1 MPDSQLHDGHA
12 LTPLRERLAEVFDL
26 HRAAAVLEWDQETY
40 MPPGGAEAR
49 AAQVATLRRLAH
61 ERFTDDAVAAWLDA
75 AERETAGLDEDDYD
89 RALVRVTRRD
99 HARATRLPSALVA
112 ALAEAKGHALE
123 AWKAARA
130 DDDYAAFA
138 PHLQRIL
145 DLQREKA
152 ERLVPLLAEERAA
165 AGTALSDEPLY
176 DALLDEYEPGATT
189 SEVALVFD
197 ALSEHLVPLVEAV
210 AGRPPVDDAVLR
222 RHYPEGAQWAF
233 GLEVARALGYDLDRG
248 RQDRSAHPFTTA
260 FATTDVRITT
270 RLDEA
275 FFPSAF
281 FGTIHE
287 VGHALYEQGVDPA
300 LDRTPLADGTS
311 LGMHESQSRLWE
323 NLVGRSRAFWAHW
336 LPRAQAHF
344 PEALGG
350 VDAEAMYRAVNRV
363 APSLIRVEADELTYH
378 LHILLRFE
386 IERALVA
393 GRLAVADVPDAWN
406 ARMEALLGLTPP
418 TDAEGCLQDIHWA
431 LGALGYF
438 PTYTLGTLMS
448 VQLLDAARRDL
459 GDPSTGSGQTLD
471 DALARGTY
479 RPLLGWLREHV
490 HRWGR
495 VRSARQI
502 LEATT
507 GRPLTAEPWL
517 AYARAKFGELY
528 GLG

>member
-1 MPDSQLHDGHA
+1 MPEA
-12 LTPLRERLAEVFDL
+12 LPLLRARLAEVSDL

-61 ERFTDDAVAAWLDA
+61 ERFTDDAVGAWLEA
-75 AERETAGLDEDDYD
+75 AEPETAGLDADHPD
-89 RALVRVTRRD
+89 RALVRVARRD
-99 HARATRLPSALVA
+99 HARATRLPSTLVG

-130 DDDYAAFA
+130 ESAFGRFA
-138 PHLQRIL
+138 PHLQRVL
-145 DLQREKA
+145 DLNREKA

-165 AGTALSDEPLY
+165 AGEARSAAPAASGQALY

-189 SEVALVFD
+189 AEIAAVF
-197 ALSEHLVPLVEAV
+197 ATLRAELVPLVEAV
-210 AGRPPVDDAVLR
+210 AARPPVDDAVLR
-222 RHYPEGAQWAF
+222 RRYPEAAQWAF
-233 GLEVARALGYDLDRG
+233 GLEVAGAVGYDLRRG
-248 RQDRSAHPFTTA
+248 RQDRSTHPFTTA

-281 FGTIHE
+281 FGTLHE
-287 VGHALYEQGVDPA
+287 VGHALYEQGVDAA
-300 LDRTPLADGTS
+300 LDRSPLADGTS

-323 NLVGRSRAFWAHW
+323 NLVGRSRAFWEHW
-336 LPRAQAHF
+336 LPRARVHF
-344 PEALGG
+344 PEALEG
-350 VDAEAMYRAVNRV
+350 VDAEAFYRAVNRV

-378 LHILLRFE
+378 LHVLLRFE
-386 IERALVA
+386 VERELLA
-393 GRLAVADVPDAWN
+393 GTLAVADVPDAWN
-406 ARMEALLGLTPP
+406 ARMEAFLGLTPP
-418 TDAEGCLQDIHWA
+418 NDAAGCLQDIHWA

-438 PTYTLGTLMS
+438 ATYTLGTLMS
-448 VQLLDAARRDL
+448 VQLFEAARRDL
-459 GDPSTGSGQTLD
+459 GGPSTGSGGALD
-471 DALARGTY
+471 AALARGEY
-479 RPLLGWLREHV
+479 HPLLGWLRANV

-507 GRPLTAEPWL
+507 GEALSAAPWL
-517 AYARAKFGELY
+517 AYARAKFGALY
-528 GLG
+528 GLD